1 MGFGSSGNHAT
12 GSVAMIF
19 EYHYSG
25 AEGKV
30 SNFCDLLDYKLPVF
44 TRVYFSLIQEEFKWT

>member
-12 GSVAMIF
+12 GSLAMIF

-25 AEGKV
+25 AEGRV
-30 SNFCDLLDYKLPVF
+30 SNLCGLFADRPPVF
-44 TRVYFSLIQEEFKWT
+44 AGVDFFP